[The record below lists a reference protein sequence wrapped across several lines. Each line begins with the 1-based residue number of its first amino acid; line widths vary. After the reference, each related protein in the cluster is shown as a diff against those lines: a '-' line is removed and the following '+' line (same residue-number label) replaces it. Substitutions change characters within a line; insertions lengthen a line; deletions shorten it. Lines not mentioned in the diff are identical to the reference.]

1 MFRIIKTDGTELG
14 VAESVNYIKIHENGC
29 FTTATKDDAIG
40 VAYSSIPYNLIG
52 HEDIV
57 DAETVVV
64 YEIDGGNE
72 INAIV
77 AKNNLINA
85 QLAEVDEIAIE
96 LYEAGLMQD
105 AINAEQD
112 EAIIEIYE
120 MMGGIV

>member
-85 QLAEVDEIAIE
+85 QLAEADEIAIE